1 MIFPLRQAVRPAAQG
16 VVVQIA
22 AVVISFTAE
31 ILVSSGGPRF
41 LVKGR
46 SIV

>member
-1 MIFPLRQAVRPAAQG
+1 MIFLLRRAVRPAAQG

-31 ILVSSGGPRF
+31 ILVSSRGHGFGER
-41 LVKGR
+41 
-46 SIV
+46 